1 MNTIPIVSIVGYS
14 GSGKTTLVEKL
25 IPELIRRGLRVAT
38 IKHNRHGFEVDHE
51 GKDSWRH
58 RRAGAAL
65 TVLASPGNV
74 AVMADTE
81 GDPGLGELG
90 ERFIRDVDV
99 ILAEGFKKN
108 PYPKIE
114 VFRKSLGKEF
124 LSGDDEALMAV
135 AGDDPGGLTAPRFDL
150 DDIAGIVDLIE
161 KKVIR
166 P

>member
-1 MNTIPIVSIVGYS
+1 MKKIPLVSIVGYS
-14 GSGKTTLVEKL
+14 GSGKTTLVERL
-25 IPELIRRGLRVAT
+25 IPELGRRGLRVAT
-38 IKHNRHGFEVDHE
+38 IKHNRHGFEVDLE

-58 RRAGAAL
+58 RRAGAVL
-65 TVLASPGNV
+65 TVLASPGKV

-108 PYPKIE
+108 PHPKIE

-135 AGDDPGGLTAPRFDL
+135 AGDDPGGLRVPRYSL
-150 DDIAGIVDLIE
+150 DDITGLVDLI
-161 KKVIR
+161 VGR
-166 P
+166 VLRR

>member
-1 MNTIPIVSIVGYS
+1 MKPIPIVSIVGYS

-25 IPELIRRGLRVAT
+25 IPELRKRGLRVAT
-38 IKHNRHGFEVDHE
+38 IKHNRHGFEVDRE

-65 TVLASPGNV
+65 TVLASPGKV

-90 ERFIRDVDV
+90 ERFVRDVDV

-114 VFRKSLGKEF
+114 VWRKAQGKEF
-124 LSGDDEALMAV
+124 LSRGDRALVAV
-135 AGDDPGGLTAPRFDL
+135 AGDDPGGLAAPRFDL

-166 P
+166 R

>member
-1 MNTIPIVSIVGYS
+1 MKKIPIVSIVGYS

-25 IPELIRRGLRVAT
+25 IPELNRQGWKVAT
-38 IKHNRHGFEVDHE
+38 IKHNRHGFEIDRE

-58 RRAGAAL
+58 RRAGAAV
-65 TVLASPGNV
+65 TVLASPGKA

-81 GDPGLGELG
+81 GDPGLAELG

-114 VFRKSLGKEF
+114 VYRKALGKAF
-124 LSGDDEALMAV
+124 LSRDDSALMAV
-135 AGDDPGGLTAPRFDL
+135 AGDDPGGLTVPRYDL
-150 DDIAGIVDLIE
+150 EDIAGLVDLILDR
-161 KKVIR
+161 VIR
-166 P
+166 R

>member
-1 MNTIPIVSIVGYS
+1 MKKIPIVSIVGYS

>member
-1 MNTIPIVSIVGYS
+1 MTKIPIVSIVGFS

-58 RRAGAAL
+58 RRAGATL
-65 TVLASPGNV
+65 TVLASPGKV

-114 VFRKSLGKEF
+114 VWRRALGREF
-124 LSGDDEALMAV
+124 LSREDRALLAV

>member
-1 MNTIPIVSIVGYS
+1 MKPIPIVSIVGYS

-25 IPELIRRGLRVAT
+25 IPELRKRGLRVAT
-38 IKHNRHGFEVDHE
+38 IKHNRHGFEVDRE

-65 TVLASPGNV
+65 TVLASPGKV

-90 ERFIRDVDV
+90 ERFVRDVDV

-114 VFRKSLGKEF
+114 VWRKAQGKEF
-124 LSGDDEALMAV
+124 LSRGDRALVAV
-135 AGDDPGGLTAPRFDL
+135 AGDDPGGLDAPRFDL
-150 DDIAGIVDLIE
+150 DDIEGIVDLIE

-166 P
+166 R

>member
-1 MNTIPIVSIVGYS
+1 MVSWPS
-14 GSGKTTLVEKL
+14 LSHFQFAEKL

-38 IKHNRHGFEVDHE
+38 IKHNRHGFEVDRE

-65 TVLASPGNV
+65 TVLASPGKV

-108 PYPKIE
+108 PHPKIE

-135 AGDDPGGLTAPRFDL
+135 AGDDPGGLRVPRYSL
-150 DDIAGIVDLIE
+150 DDITGLVDLI
-161 KKVIR
+161 VGR
-166 P
+166 VLRR

>member
-1 MNTIPIVSIVGYS
+1 MKKIPIVSIVGYS
-14 GSGKTTLVEKL
+14 GSGKTTLVEKM

-58 RRAGAAL
+58 RRAGAAM
-65 TVLASPGNV
+65 TVLASPGKV

-81 GDPGLGELG
+81 GDAGLGELG

-114 VFRKSLGKEF
+114 VWRRALGREF
-124 LSGDDEALMAV
+124 LSREDRALMAV

>member
-1 MNTIPIVSIVGYS
+1 MKKIPIVSIVGYS

-38 IKHNRHGFEVDHE
+38 IKHNRHGFEVDRE

-58 RRAGAAL
+58 RRAGAAM
-65 TVLASPGNV
+65 TVLASPGKV

>member
-1 MNTIPIVSIVGYS
+1 MKPIPIVSIVGYS

-25 IPELIRRGLRVAT
+25 IPELRKRGLRVAT
-38 IKHNRHGFEVDHE
+38 IKHNRHGFEVDRE

-65 TVLASPGNV
+65 TVLASPGKV

-90 ERFIRDVDV
+90 ERFVRDVDV

-114 VFRKSLGKEF
+114 VWRKAQGKEF
-124 LSGDDEALMAV
+124 LSRGDRALVAV
-135 AGDDPGGLTAPRFDL
+135 AGDDPGGLAAPRFDL
-150 DDIAGIVDLIE
+150 DDIEGIVDLIE

-166 P
+166 R

>member
-1 MNTIPIVSIVGYS
+1 MKKIPIVSIVGYS

-65 TVLASPGNV
+65 TVLASPGKV

>member
-1 MNTIPIVSIVGYS
+1 M
-14 GSGKTTLVEKL
+14 
-25 IPELIRRGLRVAT
+25 
-38 IKHNRHGFEVDHE
+38 
-51 GKDSWRH
+51 
-58 RRAGAAL
+58 
-65 TVLASPGNV
+65 LASPGNV

>member
-1 MNTIPIVSIVGYS
+1 MKKIPIVSIVGYS

-25 IPELIRRGLRVAT
+25 IPELRKRGLRVAT
-38 IKHNRHGFEVDHE
+38 IKHNRHGFEVDRE

-65 TVLASPGNV
+65 TVLASPGKV

-90 ERFIRDVDV
+90 ERFVRDVDV

-114 VFRKSLGKEF
+114 VWRKAQGKEF
-124 LSGDDEALMAV
+124 LSRGDRALVAV
-135 AGDDPGGLTAPRFDL
+135 AGDDPGGLAAPRFDL
-150 DDIAGIVDLIE
+150 DDIEGIVDLIE

-166 P
+166 R

>member
-1 MNTIPIVSIVGYS
+1 MKKIPIVSIVGYS
-14 GSGKTTLVEKL
+14 GSGKTTLVERL
-25 IPELIRRGLRVAT
+25 IPELGRRGLRVAT

-58 RRAGAAL
+58 RRAGAVL
-65 TVLASPGNV
+65 TVLASPGKV

-81 GDPGLGELG
+81 GDPGLAELG

-108 PYPKIE
+108 PHPKIE
-114 VFRKSLGKEF
+114 IWRRVLGKEF
-124 LSGDDEALMAV
+124 LSREDRTLMAV
-135 AGDDPGGLTAPRFDL
+135 AGDDPGGLTVPRFDL
-150 DDIAGIVDLIE
+150 DDVTGIVDFIE

>member
-1 MNTIPIVSIVGYS
+1 MKKIPIVSIVGYS
-14 GSGKTTLVEKL
+14 GSGKTTLVERL
-25 IPELIRRGLRVAT
+25 IPELRRRGLRVAT
-38 IKHNRHGFEVDHE
+38 IKHNRHGFDIDRE

-58 RRAGAAL
+58 RRAGAAI
-65 TVLASPGNV
+65 TVLASPGSV
-74 AVMADTE
+74 AVMADTD
-81 GDPGLGELG
+81 GDPGPGELG

-99 ILAEGFKKN
+99 ILSEGFKKN

-114 VFRKSLGKEF
+114 VWRRARGREF
-124 LSGDDEALMAV
+124 LSREDRALMAV

>member
-1 MNTIPIVSIVGYS
+1 MKPIPIVSIVGYS

-25 IPELIRRGLRVAT
+25 IPELRKRGLRVAT
-38 IKHNRHGFEVDHE
+38 IKHNRHGFEVDRE

-65 TVLASPGNV
+65 TVLASPGKV

-90 ERFIRDVDV
+90 ERFVRDVDV

-114 VFRKSLGKEF
+114 VWRKAQGKEF
-124 LSGDDEALMAV
+124 LSRGDRALVAV
-135 AGDDPGGLTAPRFDL
+135 AGDDPGGLDAPRFDL

-166 P
+166 R

>member
-1 MNTIPIVSIVGYS
+1 MKKIPIVSIVGYS

-38 IKHNRHGFEVDHE
+38 IKHNRHGFEVDRE

-65 TVLASPGNV
+65 TVLASPGKV

-114 VFRKSLGKEF
+114 VWRMAQGREF
-124 LSGDDEALMAV
+124 LSREDRALMAV

-161 KKVIR
+161 KRVIR

>member
-1 MNTIPIVSIVGYS
+1 MKPIPIVSIVGYS

-25 IPELIRRGLRVAT
+25 IPELRKRGLRVAT
-38 IKHNRHGFEVDHE
+38 IKHNRHGFEVDRE

-65 TVLASPGNV
+65 TVLASPGKV

-90 ERFIRDVDV
+90 ERFVRDVDV
-99 ILAEGFKKN
+99 ILAEGFKNN

-114 VFRKSLGKEF
+114 VWRKAQGKEF
-124 LSGDDEALMAV
+124 LSRGDRALVAV
-135 AGDDPGGLTAPRFDL
+135 AGDDPGGLDAPRFDL

-166 P
+166 R